1 MSEYADLARARWVR
15 GVIEFR
21 GGDARIAFM
30 GDPIREGLEETL
42 DLRNYAGEARR
53 QGRIGWLRHV
63 ALAACGRIAFELLRG
78 ALR

>member
-1 MSEYADLARARWVR
+1 MSEYRERARTRWIR
-15 GVIEFR
+15 GVAEIR
-21 GGDARIAFM
+21 GGDHVTFRV
-30 GDPIREGLEETL
+30 DPVVEGIEETL